1 VDEVMLDLP
10 NASDVVNRSMAC
22 VEACDALSAEPGV
35 PRAAQDAFVAIIRD
49 AYGLARRVN
58 DSSGGT
64 LTRLEFAAGDAL
76 LKTLSASRDA
86 DADVR
91 RECFLEH
98 LTQCLVIDSDHARA
112 NDKNYDADEMLA
124 SNALFSTRERLAA
137 RALYAA
143 PLDDVDCV
151 RALAP
156 RAVAMLRASHRA
168 PTAEAL
174 AHFFDTKVVR
184 KLLFAD
190 AA

>member
-1 VDEVMLDLP
+1 
-10 NASDVVNRSMAC
+10 MAC

-35 PRAAQDAFVAIIRD
+35 PRAAQDAFIAIVRD
-49 AYGLARRVN
+49 AYQLARRVN

-76 LKTLSASRDA
+76 LKTLSASRDVFA
-86 DADVR
+86 DVNVR

-98 LTQCLVIDSDHARA
+98 LTQCLVIDSDHART
-112 NDKNYDADEMLA
+112 NDKKYDADEMLS

-151 RALAP
+151 RALTP

-174 AHFFDTKVVR
+174 AHFFETRVVR
-184 KLLFAD
+184 ERLGMKA
-190 AA
+190 